1 MKKILF
7 VVPSLEVGGTI
18 SSLSSIIQVLKD
30 RYEISVFPLAY
41 EGNLNVDFKDIL
53 LPKKILTHAYICNY
67 KNTQGLIRI
76 LFFIIKILK
85 RVLGLL
91 NIDFEQII
99 YKSVSTSFSD
109 KYDVAIGFQ
118 EGSATKFVSL
128 IQAKTKIAW
137 VHCDYT
143 KYYGCGNELW
153 TYDKFN
159 KIVCVSKYTADSFIT
174 SYPTLSKKVSYIH
187 NFMNYDKIISCANL
201 EIEDSR
207 FLRNQFTI
215 LSVGRINVVKRFDKI
230 PSIARFL
237 VDKGCKFRW
246 YIIGPNFADDVY
258 KSLLNSIVSE
268 SVEEYVC
275 YLGNKFNPYP
285 YLLNSDLLV
294 SLSSTEACPMIFNE
308 AKVLQVPVLTTDFG
322 SAYEFIN
329 EGINGEIKPIEE
341 ISFTLYKLIT
351 DTKYYNSLL
360 DGMRM
365 SEFTSANTYEALY
378 ELLD

>member
-1 MKKILF
+1 M
-7 VVPSLEVGGTI
+7 
-18 SSLSSIIQVLKD
+18 
-30 RYEISVFPLAY
+30 
-41 EGNLNVDFKDIL
+41 
-53 LPKKILTHAYICNY
+53 
-67 KNTQGLIRI
+67 
-76 LFFIIKILK
+76 
-85 RVLGLL
+85 
-91 NIDFEQII
+91 
-99 YKSVSTSFSD
+99 
-109 KYDVAIGFQ
+109 
-118 EGSATKFVSL
+118 
-128 IQAKTKIAW
+128 
-137 VHCDYT
+137 
-143 KYYGCGNELW
+143 
-153 TYDKFN
+153 
-159 KIVCVSKYTADSFIT
+159 
-174 SYPTLSKKVSYIH
+174 
-187 NFMNYDKIISCANL
+187 
-201 EIEDSR
+201 
-207 FLRNQFTI
+207 
-215 LSVGRINVVKRFDKI
+215 SVGRINVVKRFDKI

-246 YIIGPNFADDVY
+246 YIIGHNFADDVY

>member
-109 KYDVAIGFQ
+109 KYEVAIGFQ

-143 KYYGCGNELW
+143 KYYGCGNELL

-159 KIVCVSKYTADSFIT
+159 KIVCVSKFTADRFKYV
-174 SYPTLSKKVSYIH
+174 YPSLSKKVLHIYNLMDMERIKSGSLDEIDDPM
-187 NFMNYDKIISCANL
+187 FRADKFTLIS
-201 EIEDSR
+201 I
-207 FLRNQFTI
+207 
-215 LSVGRINVVKRFDKI
+215 GRLHSVKRFECI
-230 PSIARFL
+230 PQIVKKL
-237 VDKGCKFRW
+237 VDSKCEFRW
-246 YIIGPNFADDVY
+246 YILGPHFSDSIYTELMDSITDN
-258 KSLLNSIVSE
+258 SLS
-268 SVEEYVC
+268 EYVF
-275 YLGNKFNPYP
+275 YLGNKSNPYP
-285 YLLNSDLLV
+285 YLAQSNLLV
-294 SLSSTEACPMIFNE
+294 SLSTTEACPMIFNE
-308 AKVLQVPVLTTDFG
+308 AKALGVPILTTDFG
-322 SAYEFIN
+322 SAFEFIDN
-329 EGINGEIKPIEE
+329 GKNGIIVPFEDITSTLVNIINSPNKVEILKGTNDIVDFNKT
-341 ISFTLYKLIT
+341 IFDSIDQLF
-351 DTKYYNSLL
+351 
-360 DGMRM
+360 
-365 SEFTSANTYEALY
+365 F
-378 ELLD
+378 